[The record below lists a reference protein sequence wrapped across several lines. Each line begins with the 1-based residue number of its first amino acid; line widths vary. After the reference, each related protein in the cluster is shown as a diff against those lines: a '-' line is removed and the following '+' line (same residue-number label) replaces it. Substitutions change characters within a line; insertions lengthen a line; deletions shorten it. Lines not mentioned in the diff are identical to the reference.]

1 MYISGYWVRSNAF
14 SSSSNWYAVK
24 VVRDLL
30 CFLLSWIPGSASISE
45 SPSPSPTAVR
55 SSCFT
60 IKIKYLKGYDWI
72 STLWHGLCDLV
83 HYFFRTD
90 IIHTDFIWSGDKH
103 VDLHKYT
110 HTMMGL
116 KRAFRT
122 NSFYKSMHVS
132 CSCMWYAI
140 FQRNLKLAWSC
151 YFLIFIFE
159 HILITLL
166 SAADISG
173 L

>member
-1 MYISGYWVRSNAF
+1 MIEFLQYDM
-14 SSSSNWYAVK
+14 
-24 VVRDLL
+24 DL
-30 CFLLSWIPGSASISE
+30 S
-45 SPSPSPTAVR
+45 V
-55 SSCFT
+55 
-60 IKIKYLKGYDWI
+60 
-72 STLWHGLCDLV
+72 
-83 HYFFRTD
+83 FRTD

-103 VDLHKYT
+103 VDLQKHT
-110 HTMMGL
+110 HTMLGL

-173 L
+173 LYFLLVAELLFATTITIFMVLQKILWTVKVMNLGLCHEKNDKKMSSKH